1 MKLFEEKAKKK
12 NGNTAEKILYDDEI
26 KETCNET
33 YISNESSCTSVTSS
47 DQSGH
52 ISKSSIQT
60 KPKKDVRRK
69 VDGQGDTKAISKP
82 YTSAK
87 KLVKNIKSNSIP
99 ETSNTDESSD
109 AITSSENER
118 HAENEQNVTHIQ
130 HTDTDMTFSK
140 EILLLHK
147 AIKSLTVEVSMQ
159 TEEIRKL
166 KFCIDNTLK
175 VKIDAITIEKFVE
188 KHNVMLKL
196 LNIEQL
202 ENFNEKLSAGGEF
215 LSDFKSSLGYLV
227 QENMYKSILVI
238 LKRLMDRGL
247 AVQCT
252 AVCQRKNKYVFKD
265 TELYKILFASICNS
279 CATEGKLVTEKEFNK
294 ALGSIFNNAK
304 DWDGQRNVRRLA
316 TSQVSNTDN

>member
-175 VKIDAITIEKFVE
+175 
-188 KHNVMLKL
+188 
-196 LNIEQL
+196 
-202 ENFNEKLSAGGEF
+202 
-215 LSDFKSSLGYLV
+215 KSSLGYLV